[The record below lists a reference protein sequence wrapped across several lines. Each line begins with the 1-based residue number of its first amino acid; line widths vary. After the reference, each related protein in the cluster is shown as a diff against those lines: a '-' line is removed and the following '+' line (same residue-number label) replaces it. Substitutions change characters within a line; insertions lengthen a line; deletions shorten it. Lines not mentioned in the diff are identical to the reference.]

1 MGFKKD
7 ELIAK
12 ALEALQNNPAAL
24 EAFGKAAQKAQEIQ
38 DKVQQAKEDGTIDAL
53 TETAKAAA
61 AAKLAEFK
69 KRFGF

>member
-24 EAFGKAAQKAQEIQ
+24 EAFGTAQKAQEIQ